1 MHVPEMLNNTHPKVS
16 SPRLPN
22 ASWCLGAVCT
32 LTNLPV
38 LCLRSCR
45 EGEPISP
52 NKDGL
57 LTGLQAQPVNP
68 ARKQD
73 SLRFLGP
80 APSPGPQGKW

>member
-16 SPRLPN
+16 SPRPPN

-45 EGEPISP
+45 ERGPISP
-52 NKDGL
+52 IRMGFL
-57 LTGLQAQPVNP
+57 PVSRP
-68 ARKQD
+68 
-73 SLRFLGP
+73 SL
-80 APSPGPQGKW
+80 